1 VRRNDPHTLISWS
14 RLLGGQLSDPL
25 VGRDLL
31 IGAVYG
37 VLLSLFET
45 SDNFLLPLFGK
56 LAPQPATPAAN
67 ALLGVREA
75 FGSVLQY
82 TWIFVLYTLM
92 ISFLLFLIRL
102 AVRKD
107 WIAAI
112 VIVFLG
118 SVTNTGG
125 DYPFVTFIASAGIWL
140 SIYLIL
146 RKFGLLTLVVGLVV
160 QNILVVYP
168 VTSHLSRW
176 YAAPA
181 LAGIVAIL
189 AIAIYGFRTALA
201 GQPLFSVDALE
212 K

>member
-1 VRRNDPHTLISWS
+1 MADAALRDVELARR
-14 RLLGGQLSDPL
+14 QF
-25 VGRDLL
+25 RDLL

-112 VIVFLG
+112 VMH
-118 SVTNTGG
+118 
-125 DYPFVTFIASAGIWL
+125 SATDW
-140 SIYLIL
+140 S
-146 RKFGLLTLVVGLVV
+146 
-160 QNILVVYP
+160 
-168 VTSHLSRW
+168 
-176 YAAPA
+176 
-181 LAGIVAIL
+181 
-189 AIAIYGFRTALA
+189 
-201 GQPLFSVDALE
+201 
-212 K
+212 